1 MRWIAFNTGLLS
13 RSITD
18 TGMLWKVWSECIHI
32 TGRLVQC
39 LLSAWG
45 LPGWF
50 AILIISISGRFGR
63 NRKRQ
68 KVCGRWSNA
77 CQGKNMTEPEKERS
91 CSFLMRF
98 WRMDRKAVHE
108 NFYNEANKRCRRKK
122 WKSCWPSCWEWSL
135 PWICCCCSVSLESVA
150 HQGGRSIRSQMAW
163 WTSFIGSGMAGM
175 PKHLY
180 YDFRE
185 MDSLPVHLFL
195 YTGIVQK
202 KQKHFWISMKR
213 QNSTQR
219 IAVPVALCYNETRRR
234 TNRA

>member
-1 MRWIAFNTGLLS
+1 MPAKERTWRNLPRKGHVLFWCDFAGWTEKLS
-13 RSITD
+13 
-18 TGMLWKVWSECIHI
+18 MK
-32 TGRLVQC
+32 
-39 LLSAWG
+39 
-45 LPGWF
+45 
-50 AILIISISGRFGR
+50 ISIMKQIRDAGG
-63 NRKRQ
+63 
-68 KVCGRWSNA
+68 
-77 CQGKNMTEPEKERS
+77 
-91 CSFLMRF
+91 
-98 WRMDRKAVHE
+98 
-108 NFYNEANKRCRRKK
+108 KK
-122 WKSCWPSCWEWSL
+122 WKSCWPSCWEWPL
-135 PWICCCCSVSLESVA
+135 PWICCWCSVSLENVA

-163 WTSFIGSGMAGM
+163 WTAFIGSGMAGM

>member
-45 LPGWF
+45 LPGWL

-77 CQGKNMTEPEKERS
+77 CQGKNMTEPAKGRS

-98 WRMDRKAVHE
+98 CRMDRKAVHE

-122 WKSCWPSCWEWSL
+122 MKKL
-135 PWICCCCSVSLESVA
+135 LAVLL
-150 HQGGRSIRSQMAW
+150 
-163 WTSFIGSGMAGM
+163 GMAFAVNLLLVLSIVGECGS
-175 PKHLY
+175 P
-180 YDFRE
+180 RRA
-185 MDSLPVHLFL
+185 L
-195 YTGIVQK
+195 YTITDGMMNIIYRFRNGRNAKTLVLW
-202 KQKHFWISMKR
+202 F
-213 QNSTQR
+213 
-219 IAVPVALCYNETRRR
+219 
-234 TNRA
+234 